1 MGWESTGDYEDKHW
15 TIDQTV
21 YLEKCIKK
29 RLILYN
35 KAFSSDKVKRRNE
48 LEALATKLGR
58 SG

>member
-15 TIDQTV
+15 TIDETV

-29 RLILYN
+29 RPILYD
-35 KAFSSDKVKRRNE
+35 KAFSNDKLTRRRE